1 MLMGEK
7 LRRQSARVRF
17 LGSRVADGST
27 SESRSQAPHGGAPSR
42 LALAPR
48 SVLGASFALAMAW
61 LALGG
66 EAWSQALPGPIA
78 PGRVEQPLQ
87 PRPSVPPTG
96 GAPSIPTIPSGGEM
110 PAGAENAHFVLRGVQ
125 VSGATIYPAG
135 TFEGLYA
142 NLVGKDVTLA
152 QIYSVAQAITAR
164 YRSDGYILSQAVL
177 PAQQIA
183 NGTVQIRIVEGFV
196 DKVVVK
202 DETTGATN
210 VDRSVLDRLAQ
221 KISGVRPLTA
231 AALERYMLLINDLP
245 GVQARSFLSP
255 SAATPGGADL
265 TVVINEKKYDGYA
278 TFDNLGSQF
287 VGPLE
292 YSVAGNLDNAFGIYE
307 RTGLRWV
314 GTFEFSELKYI
325 EATHQEQIGSEGM
338 RLDFTYFHSDSQPS
352 NVLGALNKQVD
363 SLNNTGIVVLTYPL
377 IRSRAENLNL
387 RARFDVDNIDVTTGH
402 LETTRDR
409 LRVLRLSGAYNKVDT
424 ALGPPAV
431 NLVTIELGQGL
442 PLFDASD
449 KDKLSSNVKAPS
461 TFTKITAEAQR
472 QQSIVDNWSILLGVE
487 GQFAFTDL
495 LSEEKIGL
503 GGPLYGRG
511 YDPSQ
516 IIGDEGFGG
525 KIELQYGRELGLT
538 WFKDYQAYA
547 FFDGGYVHDLHK
559 LIKQNNHLMTT
570 GLGVRSNF
578 TDRISG
584 FVQVAKQLTSSAAVP
599 GTGESGQAVR
609 VWGGAVLRF

>member
-1 MLMGEK
+1 MRMGGR
-7 LRRQSARVRF
+7 LPWQSA
-17 LGSRVADGST
+17 
-27 SESRSQAPHGGAPSR
+27 GGR
-42 LALAPR
+42 LCRPGAALVPCR
-48 SVLGASFALAMAW
+48 VLGASFALAVAW

-66 EAWSQALPGPIA
+66 EARSQALPGPIA

-87 PRPSVPPTG
+87 PRPSVAPTG
-96 GAPSIPTIPSGGEM
+96 GAPSVPTIPSGGEM
-110 PAGAENAHFVLRGVQ
+110 PAGAESMHFVLRGVQ
-125 VSGATIYPAG
+125 VSGATIYPG
-135 TFEGLYA
+135 TTFDDLYR
-142 NLVGKDVTLA
+142 NLVGKDVTVA
-152 QIYSVAQAITAR
+152 QIYSVAQAITAH

-183 NGTVQIRIVEGFV
+183 NGMVQIRVVEGFV

-231 AALERYMLLINDLP
+231 KALERYMLLINDLP
-245 GVQARSFLSP
+245 GVAARSFLSP
-255 SAATPGGADL
+255 SASTPGGADL

-278 TFDNLGSQF
+278 TFDNLGSRF

-292 YSVAGNLDNAFGIYE
+292 FSVAGNLDNALGIYE
-307 RTGLRWV
+307 RTGLRYV

-338 RLDFTYFHSDSQPS
+338 RLDFTYFRSESQPN
-352 NVLGALNKQVD
+352 NVLGKINGLVD
-363 SLNNTGIVVLTYPL
+363 SLNNSGLVVLTYPV

-387 RARFDVDNIDVTTGH
+387 RARFEVDNIDVTTGH
-402 LETTRDR
+402 VETTKDR
-409 LRVLRLSGAYNKVDT
+409 LRVLRLSGAYNKIDT
-424 ALGPPAV
+424 ALGAPGI
-431 NLVTIELGQGL
+431 NLVTIELSQGL

-449 KDKLSSNVKAPS
+449 KDKPSSNSRAPS
-461 TFTKITAEAQR
+461 TFTKITAEVQR
-472 QQSIVDNWSILLGVE
+472 QQSIAGNWSILLAAE
-487 GQFAFTDL
+487 GQLAFTDL

-516 IIGDEGFGG
+516 IIGDEGIAG

-559 LIKQNNHLMTT
+559 VVAQSHHLMTT

-584 FVQVAKQLTSSAAVP
+584 FVQVAKQLTKSAAVP
-599 GTGESGQAVR
+599 GTGESGEAMR

>member
-1 MLMGEK
+1 MGGQ
-7 LRRQSARVRF
+7 LLWQSAGVRMC
-17 LGSRVADGST
+17 R
-27 SESRSQAPHGGAPSR
+27 PGAALVPR
-42 LALAPR
+42 GVLA
-48 SVLGASFALAMAW
+48 ASFALAVAW
-61 LALGG
+61 VALGG

-96 GAPSIPTIPSGGEM
+96 GGPSVPTIPSGGEM
-110 PAGAENAHFVLRGVQ
+110 PAGAESTHFVLRGVQ
-125 VSGATIYPAG
+125 VSGATVYPAG
-135 TFEGLYA
+135 TFDGLYA

-152 QIYSVAQAITAR
+152 QVYSVAQAITAR

-177 PAQQIA
+177 PAQQITT
-183 NGTVQIRIVEGFV
+183 GTVQIRIVEGFV

-210 VDRSVLDRLAQ
+210 LDRGVLDRLAQ

-231 AALERYMLLINDLP
+231 KTLERYMLLINDLP

-255 SAATPGGADL
+255 SATTPGGADL

-278 TFDNLGSQF
+278 TFDNLGSKF

-292 YSVAGNLDNAFGIYE
+292 FSVAGNLDNALGLYE
-307 RTGLRWV
+307 RTGLRYV
-314 GTFEFSELKYI
+314 GTFEFSELKYV
-325 EATHQEQIGSEGM
+325 EATHQEQIGSEGT
-338 RLDFTYFHSDSQPS
+338 RLDFIYFHSDSQPDS
-352 NVLGALNKQVD
+352 PFAKGKLQVD
-363 SLNNTGIVVLTYPL
+363 SLNNTGVVVLTHPV

-387 RARFDVDNIDVTTGH
+387 RARFDVDNIDVSTGH
-402 LETTRDR
+402 LETTKDR

-424 ALGPPAV
+424 IFGPPGV
-431 NLVTIELGQGL
+431 SLITIELGQGL
-442 PLFDASD
+442 PIADASD
-449 KDKLSSNVKAPS
+449 KDKLSSNFRAPS
-461 TFTKITAEAQR
+461 TFTKISGEIQR
-472 QQSIVDNWSILLGVE
+472 QQSLVGNWSLLLAVE

-495 LSEEKIGL
+495 LSEEKLGL

-516 IIGDEGFGG
+516 IIGDEGVAG
-525 KIELQYGRELGLT
+525 KIELQYGRELGLS

-559 LIKQNNHLMTT
+559 LVKQDNHLMTT

-578 TDRISG
+578 TDRVSG
-584 FVQVAKQLTSSAAVP
+584 FVQVAKQLTKSAAIP
-599 GTGESGQAVR
+599 GTGESGEAVR